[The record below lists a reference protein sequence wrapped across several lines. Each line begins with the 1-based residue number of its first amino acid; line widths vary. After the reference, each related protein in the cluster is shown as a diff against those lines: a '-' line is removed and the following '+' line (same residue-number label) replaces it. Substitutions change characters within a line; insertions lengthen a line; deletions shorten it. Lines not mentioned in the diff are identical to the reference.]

1 MNETTSN
8 DQRQEVAE
16 FAAWCIG
23 SANGDGDQ
31 RVDTEYERV
40 LADQAAFAYWERIHG
55 DFERQRAAGCQDI
68 LCGEL
73 PGDPFDDALA

>member
-1 MNETTSN
+1 MSETTSN

-40 LADQAAFAYWERIHG
+40 LADQATFAYWERLHSG
-55 DFERQRAAGCQDI
+55 FVQQRAGGCLGID
-68 LCGEL
+68 L
-73 PGDPFDDALA
+73 PGDPFDG